1 MKKKMGLILGIMVLC
16 LMTGCGNNNTAET
29 ARRVNNQSKT
39 VNDVLQEEMAKEDA
53 RNDKDDTS
61 AASND
66 TTVEVKNTG
75 DPDIKADAPAAS
87 DSEKDAD
94 TDNTSETS
102 EQVSSTDESSQSEG
116 VTDQGSNG
124 EAEAVR
130 DNTPIAAADI
140 KAGDTVDV
148 DLTKLSSTMVY
159 SEVLNMMTYPDNY
172 VGKTVRMSGLFAS
185 YHDDASG
192 NDYYACVIQDATACC
207 AQGIEFIL
215 NEDYS
220 YPEGYKEICVAGTYD
235 TYWEGEFRYCT
246 LRNATLEY
254 EKDAAI
260 E

>member
-1 MKKKMGLILGIMVLC
+1 MKKKMGLLLGITVLC
-16 LMTGCGNNNTAET
+16 LMTGGCGNNNTAET

-53 RNDKDDTS
+53 RNVKDDTS

-75 DPDIKADAPAAS
+75 DPDIKADA
-87 DSEKDAD
+87 
-94 TDNTSETS
+94 DNTSETS

-124 EAEAVR
+124 ETEAVR
-130 DNTPIAAADI
+130 DDTPIAAADI

-148 DLTKLSSTMVY
+148 DLTKLASTMVY
-159 SEVLNMMTYPDNY
+159 SDVLNMMTYPDNY

-220 YPEGYKEICVAGTYD
+220 YPIGYKEICVAGTFD